1 MTLSGANTLR
11 ETNDYIIYTMNSVAT
26 GQYGVVVPKNV
37 SGTLNMLVDL
47 HMKSSFD
54 LVNSGSKTVD
64 ELVNE
69 IGEEYIKLRV
79 KYSNGMLVIPM
90 LDNVYFQNIVNTG
103 DKQKMFDEV
112 KKIGAITS
120 ELYKKLTESGVNR
133 QSIDQKIIIVEKD
146 SFDERFVTWLKE
158 QNNMN
163 NFVDGVKYNEI
174 GISEVNANPFVNT
187 GNNLFGPQVD
197 NSANNNL
204 FASNVT
210 STQSV
215 VSEPI
220 QNVTPVGQDSSV
232 NMNNTQVISTPL
244 EQVVPNNNAGGVVNN
259 VGNVVNPIPVN
270 EMSSMNNV
278 NTAMGANVVNQAQV
292 VEGPRPVQ
300 GATLDGTI
308 TFNPVSEQQVNVEG
322 VSGEST
328 SSDLT
333 KKSNGFVNLLIL
345 AVVLVGVTI
354 VSIELGK
361 YLYSVYG
368 A

>member
-69 IGEEYIKLRV
+69 IGEEYIKLRI
-79 KYSNGMLVIPM
+79 KYSNGMLVTPM

-120 ELYKKLTESGVNR
+120 ELYKKLTESGMNR

-146 SFDERFVTWLKE
+146 NFDERFVTWLKE

-174 GISEVNANPFVNT
+174 GISEVNVNPVVNT

-204 FASNVT
+204 FAYNVIP
-210 STQSV
+210 TQSI

-220 QNVTPVGQDSSV
+220 QNVTPVSQDSSV

-244 EQVVPNNNAGGVVNN
+244 EQVVPNNVENI
-259 VGNVVNPIPVN
+259 VNPIPVN
-270 EMSSMNNV
+270 EMPSVNNV
-278 NTAMGANVVNQAQV
+278 NTAMGANAVNQGQA

-300 GATLDGTI
+300 GTTLDGTT
-308 TFNPVSEQQVNVEG
+308 TFNPISEQQGNVD
-322 VSGEST
+322 VSSGEST

>member
-37 SGTLNMLVDL
+37 SGILNMLVDL

-120 ELYKKLTESGVNR
+120 ELYKKLTESGINR

-146 SFDERFVTWLKE
+146 SFDERFVIWLKE

-174 GISEVNANPFVNT
+174 GISEVNANPNPFVNT

-204 FASNVT
+204 FASNVIP
-210 STQSV
+210 TQSV

-220 QNVTPVGQDSSV
+220 QNVTPVSQDSSV
-232 NMNNTQVISTPL
+232 NMNDTQVISTSL
-244 EQVVPNNNAGGVVNN
+244 EQVVPNNN

-270 EMSSMNNV
+270 DMPSVNNV
-278 NTAMGANVVNQAQV
+278 NTAMGAIVVNQGQA

-300 GATLDGTI
+300 GSTLDGTI
-308 TFNPVSEQQVNVEG
+308 TFNPISEQQGNVD
-322 VSGEST
+322 VSSGEST